1 MKKILVLAALF
12 GAFYLHAR
20 TSFSESHVTTW
31 LGKHNV
37 KAMSGDQSACDDYA
51 DDMEVVLRAEG
62 QRGAWEVEGGKNEM
76 CGYLKQSAAV
86 FTVLQAS
93 TSAEF
98 QDLRVVRDGFPWLKA
113 RVAYSQRTAVRAQ
126 AMPGFTI
133 ASEDELVLV
142 RTLTGLKISS
152 VQSKSSGGL

>member
-1 MKKILVLAALF
+1 MKKIFLLVALC

-20 TSFSESHVTTW
+20 TSFSESHITTW
-31 LGKHNV
+31 LGEHSA
-37 KAMSGDQSACDDYA
+37 KAMAGEPSACDDYA

-62 QRGAWEVEGGKNEM
+62 RRGAWEVEGGKNQM

-93 TSAEF
+93 TRAEF
-98 QDLRVVRDGFPWLKA
+98 QDLRVVRDGFPWMKA
-113 RVAYSQRTAVRAQ
+113 RVTYSQRTDVSAQ
-126 AMPGFTI
+126 RIPGFTI

-142 RTLTGLKISS
+142 RTLSGIKIRS